1 VRRSH
6 DHFES
11 LSGAIALGEA
21 TPSEREEFALHA
33 AGCALCYGE
42 ATDPGVLAA
51 IGAQRDT
58 ETWRPSVD
66 RQVLGRIHAS
76 QSRRTHFT
84 LRALAWAAAGS
95 IAINGFFVTGF
106 AAKLGAAI
114 LNANAP
120 PADIAS
126 TQFVRLPAQTF
137 VRIKHRVLGPSL
149 ITGAPMIVPKRAP
162 GAPALAAAQAFSRA
176 RAQREPPFADPPD
189 FFAGIEGAHRDSAV
203 ARSVAVELRLPQD
216 RSH

>member
-1 VRRSH
+1 VRRGH

-11 LSGAIALGEA
+11 LSGAISLAEA

-42 ATDPGVLAA
+42 TTDPAVLAT
-51 IGAQRDT
+51 IGAQRDA

-84 LRALAWAAAGS
+84 LRALAWA
-95 IAINGFFVTGF
+95 GF

-114 LNANAP
+114 LNTSAP

-149 ITGAPMIVPKRAP
+149 IIGAPTIVPKRAP
-162 GAPALAAAQAFSRA
+162 GAPALAAAAAFSHARVQRA
-176 RAQREPPFADPPD
+176 PSFADPPD
-189 FFAGIEGAHRDSAV
+189 FFAGIDGVHPDSAG
-203 ARSVAVELRLPQD
+203 ARSVAVDLRLPPD